1 MGLFQKSV
9 LNKYLKEANDTEM
22 QLAYQKLVAY
32 FHNPV
37 IQQNIRDSKEEQFQ
51 EGFLTELFAKVLG
64 YTINPNP
71 NYNLTTEFKNERG
84 AKKADGAILS
94 VSDQHRDTNK
104 GLQPLVNAHLP
115 HSLEAIG
122 VIELKSTTTKDLE
135 SIRLQAFDYKANQSK
150 CAYVVTSN
158 FEKLRFY
165 IQNAVDFEEFDL
177 FKITYEQFRL
187 LWLCLAKTNLMSG
200 VPLAMKEAS
209 LLKEDDI
216 TKQFYVDYSAFKRD
230 LYNDLVANNLNLEIF
245 CENDEKE
252 SKLLLFK
259 KSQKLL
265 DRFLFVFFGEDRGL
279 LPPNSISEII
289 GQWAYQSD
297 WGDDVRLYSRF
308 QKYFAL
314 LNTGWKGKK
323 YEIFAYNGGLF
334 APDKILDSI
343 EISDEILKKHTKIL
357 TGYDFETD
365 VDVNILGH
373 IFENSLNEI
382 EEITAQIEAEERHRN
397 SSKNKGLQSIVD
409 SKEVAENKGLQPLVQ
424 KESQGQAVSNK
435 GLQPLVQKNPLLV
448 QQPLVQKN
456 PPLVQEPLAQ
466 ENTPLASI
474 EKLNVSKRKR
484 DGVFYTPKYIT
495 KYIVENTVGN
505 LCNEKRSELGI
516 DENEYLKTRKG
527 RTTKKLKEL
536 DDKLTD
542 YRNWLLALT
551 ICDPACG
558 SGAFLNQA
566 LDFLIREHR
575 YIDELRAQLL
585 DVPMIFTEVENSILE
600 NNIYGVDIND
610 ESVEIAKLSLWLRT
624 AQKGRKLT
632 SLNNNIKCGNS
643 LIDDPGL
650 AGEKAFNWQTEFPQV
665 FRKKEKTAWHVT
677 FVTHDTRTS
686 ARMIKYKVR
695 ERKVNGEMYVDR
707 SIYLDEKDA
716 LKVTEIIAEIVL
728 DEKINCMA
736 YNIATDHVHM
746 ILVCEAEE
754 LLNIMRKLK
763 GKSAQKFKEYLGLRK
778 EETFNLWAQKFNRKL
793 IHSEEQFQ
801 NTLEYILNNRD
812 KHFDSDDKQG
822 VATPCSED
830 RERFNKG
837 LQPLVQKMTCTR
849 QYAFRTE
856 YSGGFDVVI
865 GNPPY
870 VQLQTMGEMSNSLSK
885 SAYQTYNKSADL
897 YCLFYERGCQILKPK
912 GFLSYITSNKWLR
925 VNYGE
930 SLRKFLTTKVNPT
943 ILIDFPGISVFADA
957 VVDPHI
963 LILTNEPY
971 QGKTEACAIKT
982 NTADIETVFE
992 LNKTTCKFSAESW
1005 TIMLPDEARKLEQIK
1020 LNGTELKDLPISIN
1034 YGIKTG
1040 YNEAFYIDEV
1050 TRQKLIDSD
1059 PKSAELIKPML
1070 RGRDISPY
1078 GISGSEYLI
1087 NVHNGL
1093 KEINPTLKPIKIN
1106 EYPAIKTHLDA
1117 FYPALEKRGDKGET
1131 PYNLRNC
1138 AYLEEFSKPKIMYP
1152 NMTSVFPFMY
1162 DESGFLS
1169 NDKSFIFT
1177 ANDDSI
1183 SLLFLTAV
1191 FNSSLAKLWIW
1202 YNCPELGDNRREIR
1216 KVYFEHFPV
1225 PQANTEQQSALA
1237 QLAKERT
1244 LMTSDFQT
1252 LTTKFERSIQR
1263 KFNIEKL
1270 TTKMQNWY
1278 LLSYA
1283 GFIKELN
1290 KQKVKLSLSEEAE
1303 WEDYF
1308 NEQKQ
1313 KAQTLKSEIAETD
1326 KNIDVLVAGLYGVE
1340 QEEVG
1345 IKND

>member
-1 MGLFQKSV
+1 MFYRIIYHLNFKPQTINPTQSMGLFQKSV

-22 QLAYQKLVAY
+22 QLAYQKLAAY
-32 FHNPV
+32 FHNPI

-71 NYNLTTEFKNERG
+71 DYNLTTEFKNERG
-84 AKKADGAILS
+84 ARKADGAIL
-94 VSDQHRDTNK
+94 H
-104 GLQPLVNAHLP
+104 NAA
-115 HSLEAIG
+115 AIG

-150 CAYVVTSN
+150 CVYVVTSN

-165 IQNAVDFEEFDL
+165 IQNAVDYEEFDL
-177 FKITYEQFRL
+177 FKITYEKFRL

-209 LLKEDDI
+209 VLKEEDI

-230 LYNDLVANNLNLEIF
+230 LYNDLVANNLSLEIF
-245 CENDEKE
+245 NENDEKE

-289 GQWAYQSD
+289 GQWENQSD
-297 WGDDVRLYSRF
+297 WGDDVRLYSRYK
-308 QKYFAL
+308 KYFAL

-334 APDKILDSI
+334 APDKILDSV
-343 EISDEILKKHTKIL
+343 EISDEILKKHTRIL

-382 EEITAQIEAEERHRN
+382 EEITAQIEGAEIDL
-397 SSKNKGLQSIVD
+397 KK
-409 SKEVAENKGLQPLVQ
+409 
-424 KESQGQAVSNK
+424 
-435 GLQPLVQKNPLLV
+435 
-448 QQPLVQKN
+448 
-456 PPLVQEPLAQ
+456 
-466 ENTPLASI
+466 
-474 EKLNVSKRKR
+474 SKRKK

-505 LCNEKRSELGI
+505 LCTEKRSELDI

-536 DDKLTD
+536 DDKLTN
-542 YRNWLLALT
+542 YRNWLLLLT

-600 NNIYGVDIND
+600 NNLFGVDIND

-643 LIDDPGL
+643 LIDNPEL
-650 AGEKAFNWQTEFPQV
+650 AGEKAFNWQIEFPEV
-665 FRKKEKTAWHVT
+665 FKK
-677 FVTHDTRTS
+677 
-686 ARMIKYKVR
+686 
-695 ERKVNGEMYVDR
+695 
-707 SIYLDEKDA
+707 
-716 LKVTEIIAEIVL
+716 
-728 DEKINCMA
+728 
-736 YNIATDHVHM
+736 
-746 ILVCEAEE
+746 
-754 LLNIMRKLK
+754 
-763 GKSAQKFKEYLGLRK
+763 
-778 EETFNLWAQKFNRKL
+778 
-793 IHSEEQFQ
+793 
-801 NTLEYILNNRD
+801 
-812 KHFDSDDKQG
+812 
-822 VATPCSED
+822 
-830 RERFNKG
+830 
-837 LQPLVQKMTCTR
+837 
-849 QYAFRTE
+849 
-856 YSGGFDVVI
+856 GGFDVVI

-870 VQLQTMGEMSNSLSK
+870 VQLQTMGEISETLKNC
-885 SAYQTYNKSADL
+885 AYETFDKGADL
-897 YCLFYERGCQILKPK
+897 YCLFTERGYTLLKNGGLQSFIMP
-912 GFLSYITSNKWLR
+912 NKWML
-925 VNYGE
+925 VAYGKP
-930 SLRKFLTTKVNPT
+930 LRKFLSKTGLRQILNFGDVQFFDEAATIVCIFVTEKSRPKEKVKVLSLNQKT
-943 ILIDFPGISVFADA
+943 YNGDFPTEVKAKLYEVSAAVFGE
-957 VVDPHI
+957 
-963 LILTNEPY
+963 NEWSIQPY
-971 QGKTEACAIKT
+971 
-982 NTADIETVFE
+982 NDS
-992 LNKTTCKFSAESW
+992 L
-1005 TIMLPDEARKLEQIK
+1005 KLEQMK
-1020 LNGTELKDLPISIN
+1020 LKGTELKYLPININ

-1040 YNEAFYIDEV
+1040 YNEAFYIDED
-1050 TRQKLIDSD
+1050 TRKKLIVEDFKSD
-1059 PKSAELIKPML
+1059 ELIKPML
-1070 RGRDISPY
+1070 RGRNISPY
-1078 GISGSEYLI
+1078 GITGFEYLI
-1087 NVHNGL
+1087 GTFPSL
-1093 KEINPTLKPIKIN
+1093 KLDIDN
-1106 EYPAIKTHLDA
+1106 YPAIKAHLHTFGIDR
-1117 FYPALEKRGDKGET
+1117 LKQTGDKGSRKKTIGDWFET
-1131 PYNLRNC
+1131 QDSINYYR
-1138 AYLEEFSKPKIMYP
+1138 EFAKPKIMYP

-1169 NDKSFIFT
+1169 NDKSFILT

-1202 YNCPELGDNRREIR
+1202 YNCPELLGGTREIR

-1225 PQANTEQQSALA
+1225 PQANHEQQAALA
-1237 QLAKERT
+1237 QFAKERT
-1244 LMTSDFQT
+1244 QLTSDFQT
-1252 LTTKFERSIQR
+1252 LTTKFEHSIHR

-1283 GFIKELN
+1283 EFIKELS
-1290 KQKVKLSLSEEAE
+1290 KKKLKLSLSEEAE

-1308 NEQKQ
+1308 NEQKG
-1313 KAQTLKSEIAETD
+1313 KAQTLKSEITETD
-1326 KNIDVLVAGLYGVE
+1326 RKIDVLVAGLYGVE
-1340 QEEVG
+1340 EREIG
-1345 IKND
+1345 IVEDSNV